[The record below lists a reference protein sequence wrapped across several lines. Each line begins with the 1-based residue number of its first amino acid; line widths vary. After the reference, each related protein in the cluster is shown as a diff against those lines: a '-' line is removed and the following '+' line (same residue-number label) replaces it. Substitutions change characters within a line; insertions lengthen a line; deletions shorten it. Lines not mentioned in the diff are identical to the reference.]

1 MSNFWSET
9 GVRYWG
15 QNVIL
20 RHMTSWHVNCTHIY
34 VNGYVIITGHCV
46 IITDMTFMC
55 SKGMGQTT
63 AQVLSRR
70 EQMLVWSMFRRG
82 LSKLQE
88 QDIWIKS
95 LMITQSMTSSW
106 RNVRSDVGFWS
117 NRGARFGTKTCS
129 FHRIGINFLRL
140 KISKKFK
147 KWKSCTKNVVFFL
160 ERFINLKS

>member
-1 MSNFWSET
+1 MKRSENFPFFLQDGPLLEHFHTGFRRKSQAFDETNTFWSKT

-46 IITDMTFMC
+46 IITGNDMLSSQTWHLSWTQFMC
-55 SKGMGQTT
+55 SKGMGHTT

-82 LSKLQE
+82 H
-88 QDIWIKS
+88 DDPVDCVI
-95 LMITQSMTSSW
+95 ITRW
-106 RNVRSDVGFWS
+106 PIYYHA
-117 NRGARFGTKTCS
+117 RGR
-129 FHRIGINFLRL
+129 
-140 KISKKFK
+140 
-147 KWKSCTKNVVFFL
+147 
-160 ERFINLKS
+160 